1 MDGYVSIVR
10 NFKEQDQERGD
21 GRMLNWNLFCVCLVL
36 LLFLRVFTEEHGFY
50 MVIYVGNFIWT
61 IFNETIFRF

>member
-10 NFKEQDQERGD
+10 NFKERDQERGD
-21 GRMLNWNLFCVCLVL
+21 RRMLNWNLFCVFLVL
-36 LLFLRVFTEEHGFY
+36 LLFLRVFAEEHGFY

-61 IFNETIFRF
+61 IFNKTIFRF

>member
-1 MDGYVSIVR
+1 MYMIVR
-10 NFKEQDQERGD
+10 NFKERDQGGWKNVE
-21 GRMLNWNLFCVCLVL
+21 LEFVLCFSCLLF
-36 LLFLRVFTEEHGFY
+36 LFLRVFAEEHGFY